1 MNLATNL
8 MTEAAFIDQNTMWQ
22 AVLARDGK
30 FDGQFVYAV
39 RSTGVY
45 CRPSCPSRRPRAD
58 RVTFFP
64 LPAAAEQAGFRACL
78 RCRPTTSAALDPQ
91 VQMVQETCRFIEEEP
106 DASANLDVLSK
117 RLGISSFHLQRT
129 FKALMGITP
138 RQFAENCR
146 TTRFK
151 SSVRSGETVTGAL
164 YTAGYG
170 SSSRLYE
177 KANAELGMTPR
188 TYSQSGR
195 ATSISYAIADCAL
208 GHLLVAATEKGI
220 CAVKLGDGPAELEH
234 DLREEFAE
242 AEIRQSSALSESVNQ
257 ILEHL
262 SGAQPHLDLPLDIRA
277 TAFQRRV
284 WEALRAIPYGVTR
297 TYSDIAKEI
306 GQPKAVRAVARAC
319 ATNPVALVIPCHRV
333 VRGDK
338 TLGGYRWGLNRKKE
352 LLAKE
357 SAAGAKPS
365 ERKLPF

>member
-1 MNLATNL
+1 MNLATKPMAEPQL
-8 MTEAAFIDQNTMWQ
+8 IEQNRMWQ

-45 CRPSCPSRRPRAD
+45 CRPSCPSRRPRPD

-64 LPAAAEQAGFRACL
+64 LPEAAEQAGFRACL
-78 RCRPTTSAALDPQ
+78 RCQPKSAERDPQ
-91 VQMVQETCRFIEEEP
+91 VQMVQETCRFIEQEL
-106 DASANLDVLSK
+106 DASANLDTLSQ

-138 RQFAENCR
+138 RQFAETCR
-146 TTRFK
+146 ATRFK
-151 SSVRSGETVTGAL
+151 SSVRSGESVTGAM
-164 YTAGYG
+164 YAAGYG

-177 KANAELGMTPR
+177 KSNAELGMTPR

-195 ATSISYAIADCAL
+195 ATSIQYTIADCSL
-208 GHLLVAATEKGI
+208 GQLLVAATDKGI
-220 CAVKLGDGPAELEH
+220 CSVKLGDNAEDLEK

-242 AEIRQSSALSESVNQ
+242 AEISRSRELRESVNQ
-257 ILEHL
+257 IVKHL
-262 SGAQPHLDLPLDIRA
+262 AGTQPHLDLPLDLRA

-284 WEALRAIPYGVTR
+284 WEALKAIPYGVTR
-297 TYSDIAKEI
+297 TYRDIAKEI
-306 GQPKAVRAVARAC
+306 GQPTAVRAVARAC

-333 VRGDK
+333 IREDK
-338 TLGGYRWGLNRKKE
+338 TLGGYRWGLKRKKE

-357 SAAGAKPS
+357 RATDTVSS